1 MLASFL
7 FDGIIDELLFKS
19 MISRAK
25 AAGARCVFLVEMV
38 SVIWPS
44 R

>member
-7 FDGIIDELLFKS
+7 FDGIIYELLFKS
-19 MISRAK
+19 MIRAK
-25 AAGARCVFLVEMV
+25 AAGARCVFLVEIV